1 METAVEV
8 AQTAA
13 KKVAQGQHIYVY
25 NNFRTNQVV
34 YSLTRSIKNND
45 ALAQLT
51 YTGKNSVPRAI
62 RKDLWRPLLT
72 VSFPSALQGLSAYR
86 KLREFRRLHET
97 TWSDADVAARRQHVL
112 LGPGKFRNKDKEE
125 EDGEDWWRDIERK
138 PGKKEKKMMLM
149 DQKANS
155 IADLAAVLF
164 AQERQGVQREEGL
177 VKRAEEEAKREK
189 ERWARL
195 EELAARAK
203 GGEVERLNEQIKKL
217 EAELAA
223 QKEKENVPGE
233 QGKKPDGKEPQLK
246 PEGAQELELKR
257 LRRQKHELL
266 HAKNQ
271 IEKRAKGEIPDTT
284 GPDVV
289 GIKIEKKAPWPP
301 PKYGPLRKQALKRE
315 PYLPTTEGVRIQ
327 WANIVDA
334 EFAESWPS
342 AVAHEIMGYFRHQAP
357 HADPRDAK
365 PKTRMSHG
373 ERMGVMKEERE
384 AERQREAEEAAS
396 ESEQLGMAEEGAET
410 GEVSRGPGQ
419 GQRREGDMSFLT
431 GGQSAAPSVQPRV

>member
-203 GGEVERLNEQIKKL
+203 GEVERLNEQIKKL

-266 HAKNQ
+266 HAKTKSRSAQ
-271 IEKRAKGEIPDTT
+271 RARSQTRR
-284 GPDVV
+284 
-289 GIKIEKKAPWPP
+289 
-301 PKYGPLRKQALKRE
+301 YGPLRKQALKRE